1 MGALYH
7 TSCCLVMTVRYIIAA
22 PPNEGRNPLYRL
34 GISVQLASYKKGPLT
49 IEQNNELSFRKSF
62 CVSAS
67 VFLLVSIL
75 ERLQGI

>member
-7 TSCCLVMTVRYIIAA
+7 TSYCLGTTVRYIIVA

-34 GISVQLASYKKGPLT
+34 GIFVHPTSYKKGPLT

-62 CVSAS
+62 CVSTS
-67 VFLLVSIL
+67 VFLLISIL